1 MKADYHVHTEF
12 SDDSDYP
19 MEEVVKDAL
28 KNNLD
33 EICFTIGSDSHKKE
47 HLGTYIDE
55 TKEELKTLGF
65 DKFCTFDRMK
75 PTFHKL

>member
-1 MKADYHVHTEF
+1 MKTDYHVHTNF

-47 HLGTYIDE
+47 HLGTY
-55 TKEELKTLGF
+55 
-65 DKFCTFDRMK
+65 
-75 PTFHKL
+75 